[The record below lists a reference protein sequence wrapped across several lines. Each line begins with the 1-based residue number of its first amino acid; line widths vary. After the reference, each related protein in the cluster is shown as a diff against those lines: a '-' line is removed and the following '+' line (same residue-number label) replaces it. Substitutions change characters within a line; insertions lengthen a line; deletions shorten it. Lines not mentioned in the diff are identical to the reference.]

1 MKNKDKF
8 KFVELAFG
16 NWFYSYDHYDSILLD
31 EENKIIKINSM
42 KDLEKINFIVRTMKG
57 HQHERR

>member
-16 NWFYSYDHYDSILLD
+16 KWFYSYDCFDSILLD
-31 EENKIIKINSM
+31 EENKIIKINSI
-42 KDLEKINFIVRTMKG
+42 KDFEKINFILKQMKG
-57 HQHERR
+57 N